1 MTFENMRLSK
11 NFTYEELTYSNVAER
26 KGLKNRPKTKE
37 EEKKVIEN
45 LRALCIEVLQPL
57 RDYLGK
63 PVVISSG
70 YRSSEV
76 NKAVGGV
83 RGSQHLR
90 GEAADIH
97 VENTEHLLK
106 IMHFIMDETDFD
118 QLIWEKNRAGTQ
130 WVHVSYRRYGV
141 NKHQVLSSKELL
153 FTTKNNVL

>member
-1 MTFENMRLSK
+1 MTSMRLSK
-11 NFTYEELTYSNVAER
+11 NFTYEELIHSNVAER

-70 YRSSEV
+70 YRSEEV
-76 NKAVGGV
+76 NRMVGGV
-83 RGSQHLR
+83 KGSQHLR

-118 QLIWEKNRAGTQ
+118 QLIWERNKAGVQ

>member
-1 MTFENMRLSK
+1 MISMRLSK
-11 NFTYEELTYSNVAER
+11 NFSYEELTHSNVAER
-26 KGLKNRPKTKE
+26 KGLKNRPRTKE

-45 LRALCIEVLQPL
+45 LKALCMEVLQPL

-70 YRSSEV
+70 YRCPEL

-83 RGSQHLR
+83 RNSQHMK

-118 QLIWEKNRAGTQ
+118 QVIWERNRAGTQ
-130 WVHVSYRRYGV
+130 WVHVSYKREGV
-141 NKHQVLSSKELL
+141 NRHQVVSSS
-153 FTTKNNVL
+153 

>member
-1 MTFENMRLSK
+1 MKLSK
-11 NFTYEELTYSNVAER
+11 NFTYEELCHSGVAER
-26 KGLKNRPKTKE
+26 KGLRNRPKTKE
-37 EEKKVIEN
+37 EERVVIEN
-45 LRALCIEVLQPL
+45 LKALCMEVLQPL
-57 RDYLGK
+57 RDYLAK

-70 YRSSEV
+70 YRSEEV
-76 NKAVGGV
+76 NRMVGGV
-83 RGSQHLR
+83 KGSQHLK

-106 IMHFIMDETDFD
+106 IMHYIMDETDFD
-118 QLIWEKNRAGTQ
+118 QLIWEKNRAGVQ